1 MCETICSNH
10 EALLPS
16 HTVPTH
22 HTHTHIYL
30 IRTYFSISTSMT
42 HSAKFS
48 TYVPPSLSKVLCIG
62 LVFTI
67 EMLPASPRYCCSQP
81 LPLRWLL
88 AKWNLHNFL
97 YEVNKSSQVQRQFST
112 CKNNVII
119 MLQGCSAH
127 SLQHSMI
134 LYDADKIS
142 KSYWF
147 CIFMH
152 TSSVYCNTSS

>member
-1 MCETICSNH
+1 MKTCMHANMYVHKIDMYVCKYVCMYECVRPFAQITKHFS
-10 EALLPS
+10 L
-16 HTVPTH
+16 HTLCPPT
-22 HTHTHIYL
+22 THIHIYL

-62 LVFTI
+62 LVLTI

-112 CKNNVII
+112 CKLLCYRVAV
-119 MLQGCSAH
+119 QTA
-127 SLQHSMI
+127 
-134 LYDADKIS
+134 
-142 KSYWF
+142 
-147 CIFMH
+147 
-152 TSSVYCNTSS
+152 SSTV